1 MNVKGN
7 NILITGGATGIG
19 LALAERFLKAGS
31 RVTICGRRES
41 ALREAQANN
50 PGLKIRVCDVGSPD
64 ERIKLM
70 EWAKAEKPGF
80 NVLVNN
86 AGIQRR
92 GVNLAETE
100 DWEAI
105 HQEIAINLEAP
116 IHLARLFAEH
126 LSKQDGPAAAN
137 SAGATPAGV
146 TPTSV
151 TPAAI
156 TPAIVSSAIINV
168 TSGLA
173 FVPLAMVPVYCATKA
188 ALHSFTLSLRHH
200 LAKTPIKV
208 IEIIPPAVN
217 TDLGGPG
224 LHDFGV
230 PLDEFSDAIFSRLQG
245 DELEIAYGFAQKSS
259 RASRQELDGMFEQ
272 MNQPH

>member
-1 MNVKGN
+1 MNVTGN
-7 NILITGGATGIG
+7 NILITGGGTGIG

-31 RVTICGRRES
+31 QVTICGRREA
-41 ALREAQANN
+41 ALREAQSKN
-50 PGLKIRVCDVGSPD
+50 PLLDIRVCDVSSPD

-70 EWAKAEKPGF
+70 EWAKAQRPGF

-92 GVNLAETE
+92 GVNLVETE
-100 DWEAI
+100 DWDAI

-126 LSKQDGPAAAN
+126 LSKQSDPAAAN
-137 SAGATPAGV
+137 PAN
-146 TPTSV
+146 
-151 TPAAI
+151 A
-156 TPAIVSSAIINV
+156 TPAIVTPASVSPAIINV

-224 LHDFGV
+224 LHNFGV

-259 RASRQELDGMFEQ
+259 RASRQELDGLFEQ

>member
-1 MNVKGN
+1 MNVTGN

-31 RVTICGRRES
+31 QVTVCGRRES
-41 ALREAQANN
+41 ALREAQVKN

-70 EWAKAEKPGF
+70 EWAKAEEPGF

-92 GVNLAETE
+92 GVNLADSE
-100 DWEAI
+100 DWDAI

-116 IHLARLFAEH
+116 IHLSRLFAEH
-126 LSKQDGPAAAN
+126 LSKQKDPAPAEQAN
-137 SAGATPAGV
+137 ISPAIV
-146 TPTSV
+146 SPALTSS
-151 TPAAI
+151 
-156 TPAIVSSAIINV
+156 AIVSSAIINV

-188 ALHSFTLSLRHH
+188 ALHTFTLSLRHH
-200 LAKTPIKV
+200 LASTRIKV

-217 TDLGGPG
+217 TDLGGKG

-230 PLDEFSDAIFSRLQG
+230 PLDEFSDAVFNRLQG

-259 RASRQELDGMFEQ
+259 RASREELNGMFQQ

>member
-1 MNVKGN
+1 MNITGN

-31 RVTICGRRES
+31 QVTVCGRRES
-41 ALREAQANN
+41 ALREAQARN
-50 PGLKIRVCDVGSPD
+50 PGLKTRVCDVGSPD

-100 DWEAI
+100 DWDAI

-126 LSKQDGPAAAN
+126 ISQQKDQASANPAN
-137 SAGATPAGV
+137 
-146 TPTSV
+146 TS
-151 TPAAI
+151 P
-156 TPAIVSSAIINV
+156 PMVSPVIINV

-200 LAKTPIKV
+200 LAKTAIKV

-217 TDLGGPG
+217 TDLGGKG

-230 PLDEFSDAIFSRLQG
+230 PLDEFSDAVFSRLQG

-259 RASRQELDGMFEQ
+259 RASRQELDGMFQQ

>member
-1 MNVKGN
+1 MNVRGN

-31 RVTICGRRES
+31 QVTVCGRREA
-41 ALREAQANN
+41 ALREAQAKN
-50 PGLKIRVCDVGSPD
+50 PNLKDLGLQTRVCDVGRPD

-70 EWAKAEKPGF
+70 EWAKAQKPGF

-100 DWEAI
+100 DWDAM

-126 LSKQDGPAAAN
+126 LSGQSDPAA
-137 SAGATPAGV
+137 ATPAGV
-146 TPTSV
+146 N
-151 TPAAI
+151 PAGVAQ
-156 TPAIVSSAIINV
+156 TIINV

-200 LAKTPIKV
+200 LAKTAIKV

-224 LHDFGV
+224 LHNFGV

-259 RASRQELDGMFEQ
+259 RASREELDGMFEQ

>member
-1 MNVKGN
+1 MNVTGN

-31 RVTICGRRES
+31 RVTVCGRRES
-41 ALREAQANN
+41 ALREAQARN
-50 PGLKIRVCDVGSPD
+50 PGLKTRVCDVGSPG

-116 IHLARLFAEH
+116 IHLSRLFAEH
-126 LSKQDGPAAAN
+126 LSKQKDPAPAEQAN
-137 SAGATPAGV
+137 ISPAIVSSA
-146 TPTSV
+146 SV
-151 TPAAI
+151 SPAI
-156 TPAIVSSAIINV
+156 TSSAIVSSAIINV

-200 LAKTPIKV
+200 LAETPIKV

-217 TDLGGPG
+217 TDLGGKG

-230 PLDEFSDAIFSRLQG
+230 PLDEFSDAVFSRLQG

-259 RASRQELDGMFEQ
+259 RASRQELDGMFQQ

>member
-1 MNVKGN
+1 MNIAGN

-19 LALAERFLKAGS
+19 LGLAERFLKAGS
-31 RVTICGRRES
+31 QVTVCGRREA
-41 ALREAQANN
+41 ALREAQAKN
-50 PGLKIRVCDVGSPD
+50 PDLKIRVCNVGSPD
-64 ERIKLM
+64 QRIKLM
-70 EWAKAEKPGF
+70 EWAKAEKRGF

-116 IHLARLFAEH
+116 IHLARLFVEY
-126 LSKQDGPAAAN
+126 LSKQREPAAAA
-137 SAGATPAGV
+137 SPAGV
-146 TPTSV
+146 TP
-151 TPAAI
+151 
-156 TPAIVSSAIINV
+156 AIINV

-230 PLDEFSDAIFSRLQG
+230 PIDEFSDAVFSRLKG

>member
-1 MNVKGN
+1 MNISGN

-31 RVTICGRRES
+31 QVTVCGRRES
-41 ALREAQANN
+41 ALREAQAKN
-50 PGLKIRVCDVGSPD
+50 PGLKIKVCDVGGPD

-116 IHLARLFAEH
+116 IHLSRLFAEH
-126 LSKQDGPAAAN
+126 LSKQRERAAA
-137 SAGATPAGV
+137 SPV
-146 TPTSV
+146 IV
-151 TPAAI
+151 TPAVV
-156 TPAIVSSAIINV
+156 TPAIITQAIINV

-188 ALHSFTLSLRHH
+188 ALHSLTLSLRHH

-217 TDLGGPG
+217 TDLGGKG

-230 PLDEFSDAIFSRLQG
+230 PLDEFSDAVFSRLQG
-245 DELEIAYGFAQKSS
+245 DELEIAYGFAQNSS
-259 RASRQELDGMFEQ
+259 HASRQELDGMLEQ